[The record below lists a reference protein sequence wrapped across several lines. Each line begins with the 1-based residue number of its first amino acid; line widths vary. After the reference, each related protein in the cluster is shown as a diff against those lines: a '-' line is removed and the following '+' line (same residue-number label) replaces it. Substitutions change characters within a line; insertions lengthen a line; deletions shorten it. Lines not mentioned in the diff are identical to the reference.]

1 MNRRLGMRIL
11 GLSDEARALLVGHT
25 WPGNVRELENTLLRA
40 AVLAGG
46 QRPLLPDDFVL
57 GGAAARAS
65 GPPVPIDVAV
75 TQRAL
80 DLLHPDGGRTRDLYG
95 TILADV
101 ERALLAAVLQH
112 TGGNQVKAADIL
124 GINRNT
130 LRKKLTDLDLQIPKV
145 DQE

>member
-1 MNRRLGMRIL
+1 
-11 GLSDEARALLVGHT
+11 
-25 WPGNVRELENTLLRA
+25 
-40 AVLAGG
+40 
-46 QRPLLPDDFVL
+46 
-57 GGAAARAS
+57 
-65 GPPVPIDVAV
+65 VPIDVAV

-80 DLLHPDGGRTRDLYG
+80 DLLQPDGGRARDLYG
-95 TILADV
+95 AILADV

-145 DQE
+145 DPE